1 MSPAKLAITKTE
13 KEKTLLIILAG
24 AIILMAYFHFLIKP
38 AIGDLRELMPKV
50 SELKSDLAMAKTL
63 ILNRPSIEK
72 RKKDL
77 KAKIDKYEKIF
88 PREREIPRLLENFSD
103 IAKAS
108 GVKIIGIRPIT
119 SNEYGSGE
127 ESSTYQAIPIEV
139 IALSGYHELG
149 RFLQKLETGERFI
162 KLKDFSIR
170 ANPTSA
176 KRHEVM
182 LIAET
187 FILKEDE

>member
-13 KEKTLLIILAG
+13 KEKTLLVILAG
-24 AIILMAYFHFLIKP
+24 AIVLVAYFYFLIKP
-38 AIGDLRELMPKV
+38 AIGDLQELMPKV
-50 SELKSDLAMAKTL
+50 SKLKNDLAMAKTL
-63 ILNRPSIEK
+63 ALNRPAIEK
-72 RKKDL
+72 RREEL

-88 PREREIPRLLENFSD
+88 PREREIPRLLENLSD

-108 GVKIIGIRPIT
+108 SVKIKGIRPIT
-119 SNEYGSGE
+119 SRGYGSGE
-127 ESSTYQAIPIEV
+127 ESKIYQAIPIEV

-162 KLKDFSIR
+162 KLKDLSIR
-170 ANPTSA
+170 ANPTGG

-187 FILKEDE
+187 FILREDE